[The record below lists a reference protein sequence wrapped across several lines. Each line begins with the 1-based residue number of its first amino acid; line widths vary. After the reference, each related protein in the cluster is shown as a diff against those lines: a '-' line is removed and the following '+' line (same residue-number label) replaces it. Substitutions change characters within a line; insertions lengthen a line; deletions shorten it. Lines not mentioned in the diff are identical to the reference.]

1 MLKKISVLALAGML
15 ALPAVAAAG
24 AGGAAS
30 NLDAQIADLTKQL
43 EALKAQMNA
52 MKKDQD
58 SKLASIDERAEA
70 WDAASRFQWSGDF
83 RSRYDWYQRDRREFA
98 AMGDPANATVTD
110 RNDGMMSNRLRLNIR
125 AKATENVEFKGR
137 LAMYKAWGMQSS
149 PNGTDPDWFGGFA
162 NFDGNSGRLV
172 NDNAL
177 LVDRAFV
184 NWNNIGGSPVW
195 FSIGRRPTTDGP
207 PNHLRMGIDERMAT
221 PTAYMDWP
229 FDGISVGYAYNNLF
243 GMTDA
248 PGRVRVCYG
257 RGFEAG
263 LNEENSGINDTDFIG
278 VSWDIYKKGPRF
290 FYLQSFAVMDVFN
303 YPDWSDARAYTMDNA
318 GYTDAGRMNI
328 GNIYHTSGVY
338 MDKYQNLNYFIS
350 GAWSRTDPNDRGM
363 LNNYTAPNVYT
374 PNKDEEDGYAVHLG
388 VRYDIP
394 QQPFKIGAE
403 YNHGSKYWI
412 GMTPGHDDLYAS
424 KLATRGDVY
433 EVYGIWDI
441 PGGEAISKY
450 GKAFIRLG
458 YQHYE
463 YDYTGSMDWN
473 VMPYD
478 VDSAEAVNARM
489 AGQHVIEDADQ
500 IYATFEAYF

>member
-43 EALKAQMNA
+43 DALKAQMNQ

-58 SKLASIDERAEA
+58 DKLSSFDERAEA

-83 RSRYDWYQRDRREFA
+83 RARGDWYQRDRYASGA
-98 AMGDPANATVTD
+98 ATSTVKD
-110 RNDGMMSNRLRLNIR
+110 KNDGLMSNRLRLNIR

-137 LAMYKAWGMQSS
+137 LAMYKAWGMQ
-149 PNGTDPDWFGGFA
+149 GTPGTPGDAWGGFPA
-162 NFDGNSGRLV
+162 FDGTSSRQV
-172 NDNAL
+172 ADNTL

-195 FSIGRRPTTDGP
+195 FSIGRRPTSDGSP
-207 PNHLRMGIDERMAT
+207 SQLRQGLDERMAT
-221 PTAYMDWP
+221 PTAFMDWP

-243 GMTDA
+243 GIDDA

-263 LNEENSGINDTDFIG
+263 LQQDDTGINDTDFAG

-290 FYLQSFAVMDVFN
+290 FYLQSFVAMDVFN
-303 YPDWSDARAYTMDNA
+303 FPDFSDNTLDAAYAVPM
-318 GYTDAGRMNI
+318 GGRKNL
-328 GNIYHTSGVY
+328 GNLYHTSAVY
-338 MDKYQNLNYFIS
+338 EDKYQNLNYFLA
-350 GAWSRTDPNDRGM
+350 GGWSRTDPNSAGLFNDPMNGVAA
-363 LNNYTAPNVYT
+363 NT
-374 PNKDEEDGYAVHLG
+374 DEEDGYSLYLG

-394 QQPFKIGAE
+394 NQPFKIGAE

-412 GMTPGHDDLYAS
+412 AMTPGHDDMYAA
-424 KLATRGDVY
+424 KLATRGNVY
-433 EVYGIWDI
+433 EVYGIYDI
-441 PGGEAISKY
+441 PGGEKISKF

-458 YQHYE
+458 YQHYD
-463 YDYTGSMDWN
+463 YDYTGGMDWN
-473 VMPYD
+473 FMPKD
-478 VDSAEAVNARM
+478 IDSAAERAQAAAV
-489 AGQHVIEDADQ
+489 GQTLVENADQ
-500 IYATFEAYF
+500 VYATFEVYF